1 MKPQS
6 SLFTSALAIVA
17 IGLGIALAMQSRR
30 IGELEAEVARLEAAS
45 TTAPTASP
53 DLSQPE
59 VAVAQPDDSSG
70 EDSSPP
76 TAPQNLPAKAPDTAE
91 QEGRRMMQSV
101 SKMMENPA
109 FNEMIEAQQ
118 KATMGV
124 LYASYIDSLDLDP
137 EQKDYFL
144 NLLLSRQ
151 MFRAELSMKMMGGEL
166 SQAEIKALGNE
177 MKKYDEEIG
186 ADIKHFLNSED
197 DWAEWEFYEKTLQER
212 MAISGISSAL
222 AQAEIPIGPAEER
235 RLIEVMAEEKEQYS
249 FTSNLTDQENYDL
262 SSERFSEENVAA
274 LAEDLEGL
282 DASILQRATEIL
294 SAEQLAVFEKSQQQA
309 REMQLSQ
316 IRMAAQMFS
325 RE

>member
-1 MKPQS
+1 
-6 SLFTSALAIVA
+6 
-17 IGLGIALAMQSRR
+17 
-30 IGELEAEVARLEAAS
+30 
-45 TTAPTASP
+45 
-53 DLSQPE
+53 
-59 VAVAQPDDSSG
+59 
-70 EDSSPP
+70 
-76 TAPQNLPAKAPDTAE
+76 
-91 QEGRRMMQSV
+91 MMQSV